1 MLWFLILN
9 AFSVYFA
16 SQTLQMSPLIKSASH
31 QQATPFSLV
40 YDALYAVLIVLG
52 LHQLNPPNKMSRW
65 QQMRYTC
72 SCHCG
77 AIIFALAG
85 EIPFLSTFALTPG
98 FWKRL
103 PWEGKIVISIVAA
116 MLLLLVVVQCIR
128 AVKKKNC
135 QRQVFPIVTLVII
148 WGALW
153 TLLYEEE
160 IKYSIHVH
168 HALFAGL
175 FACFFNDFTTN
186 MDVILNAILIGIVI
200 EGIDF
205 YGIAELTLF
214 IIRSTDQIELVGVL
228 CTWAI
233 ILAGLM
239 FVIWKPTKKT
249 KPKELSIEMVPVI

>member
-16 SQTLQMSPLIKSASH
+16 SHTLQMLPIIASKNH
-31 QQATPFSLV
+31 QPMTPFSLV

-65 QQMRYTC
+65 QQMMYTY

-77 AIIFALAG
+77 ALIFALVG
-85 EIPFLSTFALTPG
+85 EIPFLSAFTLTPG

-116 MLLLLVVVQCIR
+116 MLLLLVVIQCTR
-128 AVKKKNC
+128 ACKKKNYK
-135 QRQVFPIVTLVII
+135 RQIFPIVTLVII
-148 WGALW
+148 WGTLW
-153 TLLYEEE
+153 ALLYEEE

-186 MDVILNAILIGIVI
+186 MDVILNAIFIGIVI

-214 IIRSTDQIELVGVL
+214 IIRSTDKIELTGVL
-228 CTWAI
+228 CTWVVI
-233 ILAGLM
+233 VTGLM
-239 FVIWKPTKKT
+239 FVIWKPSKKT
-249 KPKELSIEMVPVI
+249 IPKEVSIEIVRVS

>member
-16 SQTLQMSPLIKSASH
+16 SQTLQMSPLINSASH
-31 QQATPFSLV
+31 QQVTPFSLV

-52 LHQLNPPNKMSRW
+52 LHQLNPPNIMSKC
-65 QQMRYTC
+65 QQMIYTF
-72 SCHCG
+72 SCHSG

-85 EIPFLSTFALTPG
+85 QIPSLSAFTLTPG

-103 PWEGKIVISIVAA
+103 PLEGKILISFIAA
-116 MLLLLVVVQCIR
+116 MLLLLVVIQCTR
-128 AVKKKNC
+128 ACKKKNC
-135 QRQVFPIVTLVII
+135 RRQTFPIVTLVII
-148 WGALW
+148 WGTLWALI
-153 TLLYEEE
+153 YEEG

-228 CTWAI
+228 CTWVI
-233 ILAGLM
+233 ILTGLM
-239 FVIWKPTKKT
+239 FVIWKPYKKIN
-249 KPKELSIEMVPVI
+249 PKELSIEIVTVI